1 MIAYLN
7 ILHHMQR
14 YGPIF
19 CCRWCA
25 GYCKWL
31 PFCTMGDTV
40 CIETKKYILQEM
52 IYTFFI
58 HCLLR
63 RKGNGHDSFTES
75 LMGGEAGILKLE
87 I

>member
-1 MIAYLN
+1 MVPYSVVGGVLDIVN
-7 ILHHMQR
+7 
-14 YGPIF
+14 
-19 CCRWCA
+19 
-25 GYCKWL
+25 GYHFVLWVIQYVLKQ
-31 PFCTMGDTV
+31 
-40 CIETKKYILQEM
+40 KKYILQEM